1 MSQCA
6 ELHNLELVKVIQDVA
21 SGAIKTRD
29 GIEEIKSEVRNG
41 NVEVILIYNTSRCFR
56 SMLHFAKFYV
66 FLNEHNVALISVS
79 EGISSQTKEG

>member
-41 NVEVILIYNTSRCFR
+41 NVLLELLVLEDLLVVQLDPI
-56 SMLHFAKFYV
+56 
-66 FLNEHNVALISVS
+66 AL
-79 EGISSQTKEG
+79 GCGFHA

>member
-1 MSQCA
+1 MKTFGLARVSSHIQAKGTGLEFQTKKMSQCA

-41 NVEVILIYNTSRCFR
+41 NVEVILIYNTSRYFR
-56 SMLHFAKFYV
+56 
-66 FLNEHNVALISVS
+66 
-79 EGISSQTKEG
+79 

>member
-1 MSQCA
+1 MSQYA

-21 SGAIKTRD
+21 SGAIKNRD

-56 SMLHFAKFYV
+56 
-66 FLNEHNVALISVS
+66 
-79 EGISSQTKEG
+79 